1 MTPEGIVA
9 VLGGVGSLM
18 GVVFGFWQWSKKH
31 DADRDAQHKVA
42 EAVRERD
49 TVDLE
54 RQQTEFAFKQLQA
67 IIARLEKTNEK
78 MTARLDAAEARHQE
92 DRQEHSKCREQ
103 LASLEQKTSWQ
114 ETKIAEQS
122 REIAEL
128 HERISRL
135 EGSA

>member
-1 MTPEGIVA
+1 MSPEGIVA
-9 VLGGVGSLM
+9 VLGGVGSLL
-18 GVVFGFWQWSKKH
+18 GVLFGFWQWSKKH
-31 DADRDAQHKVA
+31 DAERAAD
-42 EAVRERD
+42 EAARERD

-92 DRQEHSKCREQ
+92 DRQEHSKCREH
-103 LASLEQKTSWQ
+103 LASLEQKTEWQ
-114 ETKIAEQS
+114 AAKIVEQS
-122 REIAEL
+122 KEIEGL
-128 HERISRL
+128 HERITRL